1 MPTLDQFAES
11 EVVKMLYLGDSG
23 SGKTGSLAS
32 LACAGYRLVVL
43 DYDSGIQ
50 TLAKMIQHDCK
61 SALARVHYATL
72 TDKFKSNPQGKVI
85 PAGTPK
91 AFAKGMG
98 LLTEWKPKDGE
109 ALGSPT
115 EWGQDT
121 ILIIDSM
128 TMLANAALR
137 HVLAAN
143 GRSGAHPQIQ
153 DWGEAM
159 RMIEEML
166 GLLYGESVGC
176 HVIITSHLTFME
188 SETGGVRGYPNALGS
203 KLPPKVGRYFN
214 TILLAKSMG
223 SGQSMRRKIRTVS
236 EGTIELKNP
245 DPYNVPAEL
254 DLSSGLREFFKI
266 ITGRDG
272 PGSKT

>member
-1 MPTLDQFAES
+1 
-11 EVVKMLYLGDSG
+11 MLYLGDSG